1 MATCTA
7 VENLAS
13 VTLVQRHAVL
23 VEFIDTV
30 FVVFLIQNVGGILC
44 DAFVASLG
52 SSQEDRVFV
61 VERGEDVGLVS
72 AHDAVLAPAGLIR
85 ICISV
90 GEYIGEDGKVQIRR
104 GTFRLWRLYMDK
116 QRKGHPA
123 SRYTLAR

>member
-7 VENLAS
+7 VEKLAS
-13 VTLVQRHAVL
+13 ITLVQRHAVL

-30 FVVFLIQNVGGILC
+30 LVEFFMQNVGGILC

-72 AHDAVLAPAGLIR
+72 GHVAVLVPAELIR
-85 ICISV
+85 VCIIV
-90 GEYIGEDGKVQIRR
+90 DEYIGEDGKV
-104 GTFRLWRLYMDK
+104 
-116 QRKGHPA
+116 RK
-123 SRYTLAR
+123 